1 MRITNKMIGNN
12 LAYNIQSSIQKLSRT
27 QQNIATGQRVLRPSD
42 DPTVVSRLLNL
53 QGTLEASVQYVR
65 NINDGLSYLYA
76 ADVALG
82 TATDIL
88 HDANELAVQGA
99 SGTLTKEDMAY
110 IGARVNNMI
119 DNMVD
124 VANTDL
130 GGKYIFAGKLNRLP
144 PFERNG
150 DTITYRGDFQ
160 DIFREISFGTGYKVS
175 GPGVGEGEPTG
186 PFGGAVAAGPLMDDG
201 TQYYGVFGTLFQ
213 LRDALNSGKADEV
226 SSSLER
232 VQQEVDHLLQERVKV
247 GARTR
252 HFESVK
258 DQLLGQEI
266 RLKQIELDI
275 GGVHIEKASI
285 DLAQQSLTYQAAL
298 GSSAQILQTS
308 LLHFLK

>member
-12 LAYNIQSSIQKLSRT
+12 IAYNIQTNVQKLART

-42 DPTVVSRLLNL
+42 DPTVVSRLLSL
-53 QGTLEASVQYVR
+53 QGSLEASVQYVR

-76 ADVALG
+76 ADTALG
-82 TATDIL
+82 TAIEIL

-110 IGARVNNMI
+110 IGARVDKLV

-130 GGKYIFAGKLNRLP
+130 GGKYIFAGKLNHLP
-144 PFERNG
+144 PFQRSE
-150 DTITYRGDFQ
+150 DIITYRGDFQ
-160 DIFREISFGTGYKVS
+160 DIFREISFGTGYKVA
-175 GPGVGEGEPTG
+175 GPGVGEGVPTG
-186 PFGGAVAAGPLMDDG
+186 PFGGAVAAGPLLDDG
-201 TQYYGVFGTLFQ
+201 AQYYGVFGTLFQ
-213 LRDALNSGKADEV
+213 LRDALNSGNTEGV
-226 SSSLER
+226 SNALER
-232 VQQEVDHLLQERVKV
+232 VQQEVDHLLQERVQV

-258 DQLLGQEI
+258 DQILDQEI
-266 RLKQIELDI
+266 RLKQIELDL
-275 GGVHIEKASI
+275 GGVHIERASI

-308 LLHFLK
+308 LLHFLR